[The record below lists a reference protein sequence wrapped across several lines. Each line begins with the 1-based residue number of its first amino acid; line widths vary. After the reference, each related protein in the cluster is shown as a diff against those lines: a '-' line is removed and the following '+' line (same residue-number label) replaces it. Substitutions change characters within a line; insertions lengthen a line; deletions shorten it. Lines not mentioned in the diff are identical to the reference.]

1 MTNSIDVYVGSR
13 LRRRRRLLG
22 LTQANLGEQVGIR
35 FQQIQKYEC
44 AANRISASRLFD
56 LSEALHVP
64 VQYFYDGLSD
74 KDAAKKVY
82 AGMQACSPRTSPTR
96 SKAGRCTTCSSARSS
111 PISLTAI
118 NRACPAA
125 GSRA

>member
-1 MTNSIDVYVGSR
+1 MVSSIDIHVGRR

-22 LTQANLGEQVGIR
+22 MTQQGLGEQVGIR

-64 VQYFYDGLSD
+64 VQYFYDGLSNEEPAND
-74 KDAAKKVY
+74 SNALPADILTQGETMELVRAYYTLDESTRRRLLELAKAMSGSNSAA
-82 AGMQACSPRTSPTR
+82 
-96 SKAGRCTTCSSARSS
+96 
-111 PISLTAI
+111 
-118 NRACPAA
+118 
-125 GSRA
+125 

>member
-1 MTNSIDVYVGSR
+1 MANSIDIYVGKR

-22 LTQANLGEQVGIR
+22 MTQQSLGEQVGIR

-64 VQYFYDGLSD
+64 VQYFYEGLSM
-74 KDAAKKVY
+74 KDVANDTGGLPADVMNRKETMELVRAY
-82 AGMQACSPRTSPTR
+82 YSMPEDTR
-96 SKAGRCTTCSSARSS
+96 RRLLELARSMM
-111 PISLTAI
+111 PVME
-118 NRACPAA
+118 
-125 GSRA
+125 G

>member
-1 MTNSIDVYVGSR
+1 MANAIDIHVGRR

-22 LTQANLGEQVGIR
+22 MTQQGLGEQVGIR

-64 VQYFYDGLSD
+64 VQYFYDGLSNEN
-74 KDAAKKVY
+74 AANDTGFLPSDIMSQKETMEMVRAYYLLDEGPRRRLLELAKVMGGT
-82 AGMQACSPRTSPTR
+82 AA
-96 SKAGRCTTCSSARSS
+96 SAD
-111 PISLTAI
+111 
-118 NRACPAA
+118 
-125 GSRA
+125 

>member
-1 MTNSIDVYVGSR
+1 MANSIDIHVGRR

-22 LTQANLGEQVGIR
+22 MTQQGLGQQVGIR

-64 VQYFYDGLSD
+64 VQYFYEGLSED
-74 KDAAKKVY
+74 VPANDTGALPADVLTRRETMDLVRAYYALDEGPRRRLLDLAK
-82 AGMQACSPRTSPTR
+82 AMSG
-96 SKAGRCTTCSSARSS
+96 SAD
-111 PISLTAI
+111 
-118 NRACPAA
+118 PAA
-125 GSRA
+125 

>member
-1 MTNSIDVYVGSR
+1 MANSIDVYVGKR

-22 LTQANLGEQVGIR
+22 MTQQSLGEQVGIR

-64 VQYFYDGLSD
+64 VQYFYEGLSA
-74 KDAAKKVY
+74 KDVANDTGALPADVMNRKETMELVRAY
-82 AGMQACSPRTSPTR
+82 YSMPEDTR
-96 SKAGRCTTCSSARSS
+96 RRLLELARSMS
-111 PISLTAI
+111 PAMEF
-118 NRACPAA
+118 
-125 GSRA
+125 